1 MKENPNV
8 PVFLGFNR
16 PRTYLYKKLISY
28 VDKEQ
33 GPTFMNWFIAGH
45 ELSLDHWYFKKN
57 EGGRIIGNICHWT
70 DISLIIVGVKNA
82 FPIEIT
88 TIKSLNSNSDFS
100 ITIVFGNESIAT
112 ISFSAKNYLLRC
124 KRSFEFT

>member
-45 ELSLDHWYFKKN
+45 ELSLDHWYFKKMKEDN
-57 EGGRIIGNICHWT
+57 YRNICHWT
-70 DISLIIVGVKNA
+70 DI
-82 FPIEIT
+82 
-88 TIKSLNSNSDFS
+88 
-100 ITIVFGNESIAT
+100 
-112 ISFSAKNYLLRC
+112 LLRL
-124 KRSFEFT
+124 KELWRI